1 MFLSTFSRK
10 LHEHLNM
17 FIRIG
22 HVSCHLLNMFLGIFV
37 TILLI
42 FILTNQNHFKIKKP
56 NFIISNLNQNQP
68 NPQKNIE
75 PTKLLTF
82 IILNPNKI
90 IQTLINTIKP
100 QLQTSKLRYSQTQI
114 KPKSDLKSTLSN
126 PKSFK
131 RQTEIENPNLK
142 IQIRSR
148 QINTF
153 KPQIFQTSNFNT

>member
-1 MFLSTFSRK
+1 
-10 LHEHLNM
+10 LN
-17 FIRIG
+17 
-22 HVSCHLLNMFLGIFV
+22 
-37 TILLI
+37 
-42 FILTNQNHFKIKKP
+42 
-56 NFIISNLNQNQP
+56 
-68 NPQKNIE
+68 
-75 PTKLLTF
+75 PTKPLTF
-82 IILNPNKI
+82 IISNPNKI

-153 KPQIFQTSNFNT
+153 KPQIFQTSIHEKPSGERDPWLHEDRSREEEQKIREERAEQSIREERENFRKNEEKMDVWLHG

>member
-1 MFLSTFSRK
+1 
-10 LHEHLNM
+10 
-17 FIRIG
+17 
-22 HVSCHLLNMFLGIFV
+22 MFLGIFV

-42 FILTNQNHFKIKKP
+42 FTQ
-56 NFIISNLNQNQP
+56 
-68 NPQKNIE
+68 
-75 PTKLLTF
+75 PTKITSKSKNQTLLFPISTKINQTLKKILNPTKPLTF
-82 IILNPNKI
+82 IISNPNKI
-90 IQTLINTIKP
+90 IQILINTIKP